1 MSVSSRRLAYAW
13 GKRSPFAGQTSTSVR
28 RRVNVRRRFYKGDLA
43 PPKSRHGKRTVP
55 LSAGLGQELWL
66 KRGSAGD
73 ESLVF
78 PARHGGI
85 LNASTAFRTVQAAG
99 KAAGIEGVG
108 PHTLRHSCATRL
120 FRNGLNAKQV
130 QLWLGHHSPAFTLAT
145 YVHLLADDLPE
156 VAFLDELADRW
167 RYAGATDVSN
177 TDRNNADA
185 TAAESGS

>member
-1 MSVSSRRLAYAW
+1 MGEAIALRWSDVDLGRRH
-13 GKRSPFAGQTSTSVR
+13 
-28 RRVNVRRRFYKGDLA
+28 VNVRRRFYKGDLA
-43 PPKSRHGKRTVP
+43 PPKSRYGKRTVP
-55 LSAGLGQELWL
+55 LSAGLGKELWL
-66 KRGSAGD
+66 RRGSAGD
-73 ESLVF
+73 EALVF

-85 LNASTAFRTVQAAG
+85 VNASTAFRTVQAAG
-99 KAAGIEGVG
+99 KAVGIDGVG

-177 TDRNNADA
+177 SDRNNADA